1 MAITNGYATL
11 AQLKARLSVPTA
23 TTTHDTAFE
32 AYIETAS
39 RQIDNDLDR
48 QFYASSSET
57 RYYTADDALTLF
69 LPHDVLTV
77 SEVALLSS
85 AAGGVRI
92 YGWTLTTD
100 EYDLEPYDG
109 PPYTRLSVGG
119 TSRYTFPLQRRGV
132 RITGTFGYCALANVP
147 KPISEACL
155 VYAGRLAERAK
166 SPLGVIGGGDLTEAV
181 RITKTDPDYQAL
193 IGGYKRAELFP
204 TRSWGG

>member
-11 AQLKARLSVPTA
+11 AQLKARLNVPTA

-132 RITGTFGYCALANVP
+132 RITGTFGYCALATVP
-147 KPISEACL
+147 KPISVEISL
-155 VYAGRLAERAK
+155 YL
-166 SPLGVIGGGDLTEAV
+166 EAV
-181 RITKTDPDYQAL
+181 GSADTTGHEDMGASAAMCNSQYGAMVAEAESIFITRHLPRCHEA
-193 IGGYKRAELFP
+193 
-204 TRSWGG
+204 